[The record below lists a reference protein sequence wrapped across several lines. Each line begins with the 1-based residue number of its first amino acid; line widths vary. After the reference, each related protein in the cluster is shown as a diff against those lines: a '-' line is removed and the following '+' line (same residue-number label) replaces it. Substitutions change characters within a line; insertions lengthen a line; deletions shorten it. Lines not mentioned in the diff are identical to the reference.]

1 MTDQPTRHHP
11 TDINL
16 HSKSRILSITFDD
29 GAAFELPC
37 EYLRVFS
44 KAAEV
49 RTMDGPVTGKEK
61 VNIERIEP
69 QGQYAVRIIFD
80 DGHDTGIYSWD
91 TLHALGANCERNWA
105 AYLEELERIGYHRQE
120 PQQAEKRIKLLYF
133 NWMAQ
138 KLRKEAEELVVPP
151 HITDVESLLVW
162 LGKRKPGAA
171 PLFDKERVRV
181 TLNKQFTEGFSKL
194 HDGDEVGIVPTSPT
208 APATPDLV

>member
-11 TDINL
+11 TDIKL
-16 HSKSRILSITFDD
+16 HRKSRVLSIAFDD
-29 GAAFELPC
+29 GATFELPC

-49 RTMDGPVTGKEK
+49 RTMNRPVTGKEE
-61 VNIERIEP
+61 VGIETVEP
-69 QGQYAVRIIFD
+69 QGQYAVRIVFD

-91 TLHALGANCERNWA
+91 TLYALGAERENNWSEYLA
-105 AYLEELERIGYHRQE
+105 ALGRNGYRRREEKQT
-120 PQQAEKRIKLLYF
+120 QKRIKLLYF

-138 KLRKEAEELVVPP
+138 KMRKETEELSVPP
-151 HITDVESLLVW
+151 NVADVDSLLVW
-162 LGKRKPGAA
+162 LGRRKPGAVA
-171 PLFDKERVRV
+171 LFDKDRVRV

-208 APATPDLV
+208 APATPDLM

>member
-11 TDINL
+11 TDIKL
-16 HSKSRILSITFDD
+16 HSKSRILSIAFDD
-29 GAAFELPC
+29 GTSFELPC

-49 RTMDGPVTGKEK
+49 RTMDRPVTGKED
-61 VNIERIEP
+61 VSIDSVEP
-69 QGQYAVRIIFD
+69 QGQYAVRIAFD

-91 TLHALGANCERNWA
+91 TLHALGTDQEKNWKQ
-105 AYLEELERIGYHRQE
+105 YLIALERIGYQRPE
-120 PQQAEKRIKLLYF
+120 ANAAEKRIKLLYF

-138 KLRKEAEELVVPP
+138 KLRKETEKLVVPP
-151 HITDVESLLVW
+151 SVTDVDTLLVW
-162 LGKRKPGAA
+162 LGRRKPGAG
-171 PLFDKERVRV
+171 PLFEKDRVRV

-194 HDGDEVGIVPTSPT
+194 HDGDEVGLVPMSPT